1 MVMISGYITRSFFYT
16 FITMKI
22 GVPKEVKPQES
33 RVGMTPATAALLV
46 QSGHQVVVQATAGE
60 GSNCPDAA
68 YKAVGCTLL
77 SSIEAVYEQAELIVK
92 VKEPIAPEYSLIESH
107 HTLFTYFHFAASE
120 TLTNAMEKSGA
131 VCIAYETVSE
141 NGKLN
146 LLTPMS
152 EVAGRMATQQ
162 GAKYLEKPQG
172 GSGVL
177 LGGVPGTAPAKVA
190 VIGGGVSGTQAALMA
205 AGMGAQ
211 VTILDT
217 NLERLR
223 YLSEVMP
230 KNVIQLHSNPS
241 TLESTVHDADLVIGS
256 VLIPGAKAPKLVT
269 KAMLKNMR
277 KGSVLVDIAIDQ
289 GGCFET
295 SKPTTHKDPVF
306 TEDGI
311 VHYAVTNMPGA
322 VPITSTAA
330 LTNATARY
338 TLQLANMGWKA
349 ACKANPGLALGVNM
363 VEGKITNEAVAQ
375 AFNTNYVPLNAV
387 LS

>member
-1 MVMISGYITRSFFYT
+1 
-16 FITMKI
+16 
-22 GVPKEVKPQES
+22 
-33 RVGMTPATAALLV
+33 
-46 QSGHQVVVQATAGE
+46 
-60 GSNCPDAA
+60 
-68 YKAVGCTLL
+68 
-77 SSIEAVYEQAELIVK
+77 
-92 VKEPIAPEYSLIESH
+92 
-107 HTLFTYFHFAASE
+107 
-120 TLTNAMEKSGA
+120 
-131 VCIAYETVSE
+131 
-141 NGKLN
+141 
-146 LLTPMS
+146 MS

-162 GAKYLEKPQG
+162 GAKYLEKSQG

-177 LGGVPGTAPAKVA
+177 LGGVPGTAPAKVT

-241 TLESTVHDADLVIGS
+241 TLENTVHDADLVIGS

-306 TEDGI
+306 TKDGI

-322 VPITSTAA
+322 VPITSTVA
-330 LTNATARY
+330 LTNATAKY

-349 ACKANPGLALGVNM
+349 ACMANPGLALGVNM

-375 AFNTNYVPLNAV
+375 AFNTNYVPLNTV

>member
-1 MVMISGYITRSFFYT
+1 
-16 FITMKI
+16 
-22 GVPKEVKPQES
+22 
-33 RVGMTPATAALLV
+33 
-46 QSGHQVVVQATAGE
+46 
-60 GSNCPDAA
+60 
-68 YKAVGCTLL
+68 
-77 SSIEAVYEQAELIVK
+77 
-92 VKEPIAPEYSLIESH
+92 
-107 HTLFTYFHFAASE
+107 
-120 TLTNAMEKSGA
+120 
-131 VCIAYETVSE
+131 
-141 NGKLN
+141 
-146 LLTPMS
+146 MS

-295 SKPTTHKDPVF
+295 SKPTTHKDPIF

-330 LTNATARY
+330 LTNATAKY

-349 ACKANPGLALGVNM
+349 ACKANTGLALGVNM

>member
-1 MVMISGYITRSFFYT
+1 
-16 FITMKI
+16 
-22 GVPKEVKPQES
+22 
-33 RVGMTPATAALLV
+33 
-46 QSGHQVVVQATAGE
+46 
-60 GSNCPDAA
+60 
-68 YKAVGCTLL
+68 
-77 SSIEAVYEQAELIVK
+77 
-92 VKEPIAPEYSLIESH
+92 
-107 HTLFTYFHFAASE
+107 
-120 TLTNAMEKSGA
+120 
-131 VCIAYETVSE
+131 
-141 NGKLN
+141 
-146 LLTPMS
+146 
-152 EVAGRMATQQ
+152 
-162 GAKYLEKPQG
+162 
-172 GSGVL
+172 
-177 LGGVPGTAPAKVA
+177 
-190 VIGGGVSGTQAALMA
+190 
-205 AGMGAQ
+205 
-211 VTILDT
+211 
-217 NLERLR
+217 
-223 YLSEVMP
+223 MP

-322 VPITSTAA
+322 VPIIQQSI
-330 LTNATARY
+330 TNATARY

-349 ACKANPGLALGVNM
+349 AKANPSLALGVNM
-363 VEGKITNEAVAQ
+363 VEGKSPMKCRQ